1 MLPNHHTRIIFAERP
16 KTDITPTTFR
26 KETVAFDLKPGPGE
40 VLVRV
45 DWISLD
51 PAMRGWMRE
60 VATYVKPVEIG
71 AVMRSFGLGTVVE
84 AGEGCELRTGDIV
97 SGMTGLAEYAV
108 MKEREVLQKII
119 IPPGAQL
126 LDFLGPL
133 GIAGGFTAYFGLLD
147 VAQIKAGET
156 LVVSGAA
163 GQVGSLVCQIGKLYG
178 AKVIGIAG
186 TDEKCRWLS
195 EELKIDAALNYKSPS
210 FREEFKDAVGYLD
223 VFFDNVGG
231 EILNFAMTRLKQGAR
246 IALCGA
252 ISDYNAL
259 KPKGISSYMNLI
271 SQRAKIEGFVVSDY
285 ARRYPEALRDLSK
298 WISEGR
304 IVRKYHI
311 IEGLEN
317 APGALPLLF
326 TGGNT
331 GKLVVRVSGHHAK
344 L

>member
-1 MLPNHHTRIIFAERP
+1 ML
-16 KTDITPTTFR
+16 
-26 KETVAFDLKPGPGE
+26 
-40 VLVRV
+40 
-45 DWISLD
+45 S
-51 PAMRGWMRE
+51 RGC
-60 VATYVKPVEIG
+60 AKH
-71 AVMRSFGLGTVVE
+71 
-84 AGEGCELRTGDIV
+84 
-97 SGMTGLAEYAV
+97 
-108 MKEREVLQKII
+108 
-119 IPPGAQL
+119 PPGAQL

-186 TDEKCRWLS
+186 TDEKCRWLR
-195 EELKIDAALNYKSPS
+195 EELKIDAALNYKSPT
-210 FREEFKDAVGYLD
+210 FHEEFKDTVGYLD

-231 EILNFAMTRLKQGAR
+231 EILNFAMTRLKQKAR

-259 KPKGISSYMNLI
+259 KPKGISAYMNLI
-271 SQRAKIEGFVVSDY
+271 VQRAKIEGFVVSDY
-285 ARRYPEALRDLSK
+285 AKRYPEALRDLSK

-304 IVRKYHI
+304 IIRKYHI

-331 GKLVVRVSGHHAK
+331 GKLVARVSGPNAK